1 MKKRTI
7 SIIIIMCLLSLGI
20 VSLYT
25 TFAYNEENT
34 KLENSTADHNLIY
47 SLKETTSKQI
57 AISPNEVKYV
67 DITLENP
74 YTSTIKYGMYYY
86 MINPTITPE
95 GFTVTLSEDSQ
106 DVLTN
111 IIKPSQTRIV
121 SIKLSNNT
129 EEQIEI
135 ILGALVG
142 FEKGKIEELVQNGEI
157 LIK

>member
-34 KLENSTADHNLIY
+34 KLDNSTADHNLIY

-57 AISPNEVKYV
+57 IVSQNEVKFV

-86 MINPTITPE
+86 MISPVTTPN
-95 GFTVTLSEDSQ
+95 GFTASLSEDSQ

-111 IIKPSQTRIV
+111 IIKPSQTRTV
-121 SIKLSNNT
+121 SIKLTNNST
-129 EEQIEI
+129 QQVEI

-142 FEKGKIEELVQNGEI
+142 FEKGKIEDHVQNGEV

>member
-57 AISPNEVKYV
+57 AISPNEVKFV

>member
-57 AISPNEVKYV
+57 VISPNEVKFV

-86 MINPTITPE
+86 MVSPTTVPDE
-95 GFTVTLSEDSQ
+95 FTVTLSEDSQ

-111 IIKPSQTRIV
+111 IIKPSQTRTV
-121 SIKLSNNT
+121 SIKLTNNSSQ
-129 EEQIEI
+129 QIEI